1 MNPPLVLITVRNL
14 INPEQKQAIN
24 IKASFSSKYHTL
36 LAAVVNIGIPSE
48 QSTET
53 KVNHIFKSI
62 KEEVDNKEN
71 IDFDPNRNLIKNNIF
86 KELEGKLA
94 VNNSL
99 KEGIDLKVY
108 MLFYEKA
115 KEEFPEYKFT
125 NSPEKILENQLKSI
139 DPLSANIFEILET
152 LISGIQ
158 KIKDTDTKKNL
169 FQSLEKKLIETINDS
184 MKMLFYKKISEKAP
198 EYKFNELL
206 KKACTA
212 QINIINWDDVDE
224 SQISNMLGSL
234 IDNIKEIEDPNTK
247 KSLFET
253 LEKKFVEIRGSKRIY
268 NDIKAYT
275 EFRKLVSEIDKS
287 YEFLVDKNE
296 FKKDSEPL
304 KFFPPE

>member
-169 FQSLEKKLIETINDS
+169 FQSLEKKLIETII
-184 MKMLFYKKISEKAP
+184 L
-198 EYKFNELL
+198 
-206 KKACTA
+206 
-212 QINIINWDDVDE
+212 
-224 SQISNMLGSL
+224 
-234 IDNIKEIEDPNTK
+234 
-247 KSLFET
+247 
-253 LEKKFVEIRGSKRIY
+253 
-268 NDIKAYT
+268 
-275 EFRKLVSEIDKS
+275 
-287 YEFLVDKNE
+287 
-296 FKKDSEPL
+296 
-304 KFFPPE
+304 

>member
-1 MNPPLVLITVRNL
+1 
-14 INPEQKQAIN
+14 
-24 IKASFSSKYHTL
+24 
-36 LAAVVNIGIPSE
+36 
-48 QSTET
+48 
-53 KVNHIFKSI
+53 
-62 KEEVDNKEN
+62 
-71 IDFDPNRNLIKNNIF
+71 
-86 KELEGKLA
+86 
-94 VNNSL
+94 
-99 KEGIDLKVY
+99 
-108 MLFYEKA
+108 
-115 KEEFPEYKFT
+115 
-125 NSPEKILENQLKSI
+125 
-139 DPLSANIFEILET
+139 
-152 LISGIQ
+152 
-158 KIKDTDTKKNL
+158 
-169 FQSLEKKLIETINDS
+169 